1 MNKKGQELSLNTL
14 IVIILLVIVLIVVA
28 VFFLGG
34 TSSLSKSIR
43 SIFYGTTAGTD
54 KNLAVE
60 TCNQRCEQAK
70 SLPSAIRG
78 TSAYC
83 NIPFKVDSNND
94 GNVDTDAYC
103 TGLYIGGICTDE
115 EGKNVCPTVKSD
127 VTLTNA
133 VTGKQAQGS

>member
-54 KNLAVE
+54 RNLAIE
-60 TCNQRCEQAK
+60 TCRQRCEQAR
-70 SLPSAIRG
+70 SFPAAIRG

-83 NIPFKVDSNND
+83 KQPFSMDLDND
-94 GNVDTDAYC
+94 GNVDVGSGGTTVKYYC
-103 TGLYIGGICTDE
+103 SGSTIGVSCNDD
-115 EGKNVCPTVKSD
+115 EGKPICPGGNPGD
-127 VTLTNA
+127 F
-133 VTGKQAQGS
+133 